1 MVVVQAVNERSRSVL
16 DAIEA
21 TVSRYPSEYALVG
34 PRGTLTYAQLWERA
48 VSLARRLRARGV
60 DRGEYVG
67 VLAEQGAAHL
77 ISLVGVMAAG
87 GAYMPMDPSYPTSR
101 HEQMVADADVRFIVA
116 AEEFQ
121 GAAGQLGVEVVDP
134 VVGDDDVAVAL
145 PSLESSDVAYL
156 IFTSG
161 STGRPKGVVV
171 EHGAILPLLEWMSRT
186 CAGET
191 GYRVMATSPLS
202 FDAALPNFYLPL
214 MTGGTV
220 VALERAATTDPYLLA
235 RAIEEYHPFAL
246 QAPSTILRMLCE
258 TRWAGD
264 PNVEIWT
271 GGERQPPATLEYL
284 VPRVRRFCNFY
295 GPTEAAVEVSMS
307 ELRADD
313 VESPIGYALPFASLL
328 VLDEQRHQVP
338 RGDVGELYI
347 AGPSLARGYLKDE
360 TRTQERF
367 VWIDDATGPVRA
379 YRTGDL
385 VRYRE
390 DGQLLILG
398 RTDDQ
403 IKLRGYRI
411 EPGEIETVLE
421 SQAGVSAAVVVVV
434 QLDNDDEPRLAAVVA
449 GSDQLDVDSM
459 AARLSTL
466 LPAHMVPR
474 HYVRVAAFPL
484 TPSGKIDRKETR
496 AVATARLRSPV
507 TETVME
513 LPDDEVERTIH
524 SAFATALGIDEATFG
539 VDEGFFDLGGT
550 SLRCVRLFME
560 IEEAFDIDL
569 PLTTVIAAPNVRSLS
584 SVVKA
589 KLGLAEPVVEPYRPT
604 GFGWETLLQG
614 LWREVL
620 GRSDILAS
628 DDFFALGGTRES
640 AQVVLQRLRDEHG
653 VTVPIGK
660 FLARPT
666 IAQLSRI
673 VSGEPPRDCLVPIT
687 TSGSKPPF
695 FCVAGSGGLA
705 LAFLAL
711 AQELG
716 PDQPFYGLQAKGMER
731 RGFPDL
737 TIAGAARRYA
747 KIIQS
752 VQPHGPYYL
761 GGHSMGA
768 IVAFHVAAELEERGE
783 RVALLAV
790 LDGILSDRLAGP
802 DPVASDEVSSA
813 TSNGSP
819 SRLRQ
824 ILRMR
829 PRLSTMIRFP
839 LMGIIRFK
847 GSAQFEVFYRFGNF
861 QAAFSPRMVPW
872 NGRAVVFLSD
882 ADATGVA
889 KQWGKVL
896 TGTWRSVY
904 VGGTHNTM
912 LHEPQVA
919 TLATALSEEIADA
932 MATGGR

>member
-1 MVVVQAVNERSRSVL
+1 MDQAVNERSRSVL

-21 TVSRYPSEYALVG
+21 TVSRYPEELALVG
-34 PRGTLTYAQLWERA
+34 PRGDLTYAQLWERA
-48 VSLARRLRARGV
+48 TSLARHLCARGV
-60 DRGEYVG
+60 STGEYVG
-67 VLAEQGAAHL
+67 VLTEQGAAHL

-87 GAYMPMDPSYPTSR
+87 GVYMPMDPSYPTAR
-101 HEQMVADADVRFIVA
+101 HEQMVMDADVRFIVA
-116 AEEFQ
+116 AEGFQ
-121 GAAGQLGVEVVDP
+121 GAASQLGVEVVDP
-134 VVGDDDVAVAL
+134 FVDDDDMAIPL
-145 PSLESSDVAYL
+145 PLLESTDVAYL

-161 STGRPKGVVV
+161 STGRPKGVIV
-171 EHGAILPLLEWMSRT
+171 EHGAILPLLEWLSQT
-186 CAGET
+186 CGGEI
-191 GYRVMATSPLS
+191 GYRVMGTAALS
-202 FDAALPNFYLPL
+202 FDASLPNFYVPL

-220 VALERAATTDPYLLA
+220 VALDRAATTDPHLLA
-235 RAIEEYHPFAL
+235 QAIEEYRPFVL
-246 QAPSTILRMLCE
+246 QAPPTMLRMLSE

-271 GGERQPPATLEYL
+271 GGERQSLATLKNL
-284 VPRVRRFCNFY
+284 VPRVRRWCNFY
-295 GPTEAAVEVSMS
+295 GPTEAAVEVSMA

-313 VESPIGYALPFASLL
+313 AESPIGYSLPFASLL
-328 VLDEQRHQVP
+328 VLDEECREVP

-360 TRTQERF
+360 ARTNERF
-367 VWIDDATGPVRA
+367 VWVDDATGPVRA

-434 QLDNDDEPRLAAVVA
+434 QLDDDDEPRLTAVVT
-449 GSDQLDVDSM
+449 GSDEMDMDSM
-459 AARLSTL
+459 ASRLSAL
-466 LPAHMVPR
+466 LPAHMIPR
-474 HYVRVAAFPL
+474 HYLRVAALPM
-484 TPSGKIDRKETR
+484 TASGKIDRKETR
-496 AVATARLRSPV
+496 AVATEWLRSPA
-507 TETVME
+507 TEATMN
-513 LPDDEVERTIH
+513 LPGDEVERTIH
-524 SAFATALGIDEATFG
+524 SAFATALGIDEGTFG

-569 PLTTVIAAPNVRSLS
+569 PLTTVIAAPNVRGLS

-589 KLGLAEPVVEPYRPT
+589 KLGLEEPISEPYRPT

-614 LWREVL
+614 LWNEVL
-620 GRSDILAS
+620 GRNDILPS

-653 VTVPIGK
+653 VTLGIGQ
-660 FLARPT
+660 FIATPT
-666 IAQLSRI
+666 IAQISRI

-761 GGHSMGA
+761 GGQSMGA
-768 IVAFHVAAELEERGE
+768 VVAFHVARELEERGE

-802 DPVASDEVSSA
+802 DPVANHE
-813 TSNGSP
+813 GSP
-819 SRLRQ
+819 TTPSRSTSRIRQ

-861 QAAFSPRMVPW
+861 QAAFSPRMIPW
-872 NGRAVVFLSD
+872 NGRTVVFLSD
-882 ADATGVA
+882 ADAAGVA

-919 TLATALSEEIADA
+919 TLASALSEEIADA
-932 MATGGR
+932 MATGER